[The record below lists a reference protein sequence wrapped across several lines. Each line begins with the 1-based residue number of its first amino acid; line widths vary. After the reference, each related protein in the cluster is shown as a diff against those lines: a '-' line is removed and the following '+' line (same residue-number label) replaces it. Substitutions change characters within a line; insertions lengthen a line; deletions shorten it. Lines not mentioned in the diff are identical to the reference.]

1 MFDIQSVTREKAQNR
16 ASFDE
21 GTRGCHEVTSTFL
34 PREERAAVKKSERMT
49 KKRDALLNSH
59 QSCHWVDAIALSHQL
74 AFRVLV
80 VR

>member
-1 MFDIQSVTREKAQNR
+1 MFDILSVTREKAQNR

-21 GTRGCHEVTSTFL
+21 GTRGCHEAASTFL